1 MLQNKMKRQSDGD
14 QVLAMQIKKIS
25 QMKGQLEEYRNKH
38 ERSISNGELLRQK
51 LDKYSKMDQVIHGTM
66 TSAKQGT
73 GNVEVMNEILIKEL
87 QQLKS
92 LIRQQRDIKEQRRLE
107 QATKQQDIMSNLKND
122 TNLTL

>member
-1 MLQNKMKRQSDGD
+1 
-14 QVLAMQIKKIS
+14 
-25 QMKGQLEEYRNKH
+25 MKGQLEEYRNKH